1 MRFQR
6 GAFCHPLLH
15 ALSLSNDT
23 NNKLKLS
30 RAFKNCTPEK
40 KKKAAAVDDYMLF
53 ATLVLRS

>member
-1 MRFQR
+1 MSST
-6 GAFCHPLLH
+6 AP
-15 ALSLSNDT
+15 LSLSNDT

-40 KKKAAAVDDYMLF
+40 KKKAAAVDGYMLF